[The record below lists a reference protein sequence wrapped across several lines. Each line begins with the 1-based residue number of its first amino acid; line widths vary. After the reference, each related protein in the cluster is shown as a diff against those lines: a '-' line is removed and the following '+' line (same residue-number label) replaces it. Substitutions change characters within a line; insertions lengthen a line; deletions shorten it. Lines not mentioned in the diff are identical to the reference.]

1 MGEVARARVAACVAS
16 KVLTT
21 AAANSKTMVS
31 SPNMGRRGMSAT
43 VPAIAAAMSAMTAA
57 MSSTGI
63 HWWRDYQKSCD
74 HKRSKR

>member
-1 MGEVARARVAACVAS
+1 MARVAGRVSS
-16 KVLTT
+16 KVVTT
-21 AAANSKTMVS
+21 PAANSKTMVS

-43 VPAIAAAMSAMTAA
+43 VPNMAAAISAMTAA

-63 HWWRDYQKSCD
+63 HWWRDYQKSCH

>member
-1 MGEVARARVAACVAS
+1 MARVAARVSS
-16 KVLTT
+16 KVVTT
-21 AAANSKTMVS
+21 PAANSKTMVS

-43 VPAIAAAMSAMTAA
+43 VPAMATAMSAMTAA

-63 HWWRDYQKSCD
+63 HWWRDYQKSCH

>member
-1 MGEVARARVAACVAS
+1 MARVAARVSS

-21 AAANSKTMVS
+21 PTANSKTMMS
-31 SPNMGRRGMSAT
+31 SSNMGRRGMSAS
-43 VPAIAAAMSAMTAA
+43 VPAMAAALSAMTAA

-63 HWWRDYQKSCD
+63 HWWRDYQKSCH